1 MADADDIKE
10 QEGQEEQKNPEAEKS
25 DKKSKIARFLPWII
39 MVVVVLI
46 CAGAGFSV
54 GRLFAGPGTPEAD
67 VSGSGADAQSLPDD
81 LKADNGSADGSAKV
95 WYYDLDPVVAN
106 LNEPTVT
113 RYVRATL
120 TLEMS
125 PDMDVKKGT
134 TFLDEKKPILINW
147 LTVYLSSLALEDI
160 SSSSSL
166 WTWSLAFISL
176 RPIILE
182 SFSKILLPSL
192 GFRSVRPKRS
202 PWKVRCI
209 SITWG
214 ATDCHDRAASIM
226 TMTSATSSTIRPI
239 APPRFMRRI

>member
-25 DKKSKIARFLPWII
+25 DKKSLIARFLPWII

-54 GRLFAGPGTPEAD
+54 GRLFAGSGTTEGAESD
-67 VSGSGADAQSLPDD
+67 SGSDAQSLTED
-81 LKADNGSADGSAKV
+81 LKADNGSADGSGKV

-113 RYVRATL
+113 RYVRASL

-125 PDMDVKKGT
+125 ADMDVDKGT
-134 TFLDEKKPILINW
+134 IFLDEKKPILVNW

-160 SSSSSL
+160 RGDNNLRSIQSHIRD
-166 WTWSLAFISL
+166 AFNEKL
-176 RPIILE
+176 FPD
-182 SFSKILLPSL
+182 SKSQIKQVLIKEFP
-192 GFRSVRPKRS
+192 VQ
-202 PWKVRCI
+202 
-209 SITWG
+209 
-214 ATDCHDRAASIM
+214 
-226 TMTSATSSTIRPI
+226 
-239 APPRFMRRI
+239 